1 MWLIKRKRR
10 LTARAKAHDGTL
22 DRMDDASTRHVIPE
36 APSSFNVCMYCS
48 CSMDHDL
55 DLDLAPAQID
65 KHGFFNRSRI
75 PACVSAS
82 SSQKNPDQL
91 SSAVTRNI
99 QLTKLTRLSIYH
111 HVHAYAYAFESGET
125 LSRPPVEGAVRA
137 VRQVPGRT
145 EKPTLPVLRHHHATT
160 IRWTW
165 TERLACDR
173 VFGFERACGRG

>member
-1 MWLIKRKRR
+1 
-10 LTARAKAHDGTL
+10 
-22 DRMDDASTRHVIPE
+22 MDDASTRHVIPE

-82 SSQKNPDQL
+82 SSQQNPDQL

-99 QLTKLTRLSIYH
+99 QLTKLTRYRYTTMFMRMRMHSKVEKLSPGH
-111 HVHAYAYAFESGET
+111 
-125 LSRPPVEGAVRA
+125 LSRAQLGLFGKY
-137 VRQVPGRT
+137 QDGQ
-145 EKPTLPVLRHHHATT
+145 KSLRCLSCATT
-160 IRWTW
+160 TPQQS
-165 TERLACDR
+165 D
-173 VFGFERACGRG
+173 GRGQRGLHAIGFPGLKGLAGGDDSDGR